1 MRVSFGL
8 MSKVVP
14 VLAVL
19 GFCHVGSPGGLA
31 QQPGE
36 SGELKHPKV
45 AFSAAFSP
53 GGELLATACEDQ
65 KVRLWDVA
73 SRKEK
78 AVLAGHS
85 DEVLMVTFS
94 PDGTLVASGSG
105 KRVYRPKHGV

>member
-1 MRVSFGL
+1 MRVYFGL

-19 GFCHVGSPGGLA
+19 GFCHVGSPWGLA

-53 GGELLATACEDQ
+53 GGEVLATACEDQ
-65 KVRLWDVA
+65 KVRLWDLA

-85 DEVLMVTFS
+85 DEALSLTFT
-94 PDGTLVASGSG
+94 PDCRLAACATAKL
-105 KRVYRPKHGV
+105 